1 MDDIIGTPLG
11 PYHLVRLL
19 ARGGM
24 SEVYLASREHSEQSY
39 AIKVLQGE
47 DEEHGLRFQREV
59 HTLLTAKHP
68 HIIPT
73 LDAGQQ
79 DGVSYYVMPYIEA
92 GSLKERLAAGPLS
105 LDETGAIL
113 TQIADALHFL
123 HTRGTIHRDLKP
135 GNLLLGERNHVWLAD
150 FGLAKQVGGVNT
162 LTAAGNLMGTPY
174 YMAPELIDQPAS
186 TSSDI
191 YALGVVIYEMLTGRV
206 PFQGR
211 TPVSICLKH
220 LREPLPVPSRL
231 NPQLSPALDQVLF
244 RALAKTPS
252 HRFSTP
258 HELAAAYQT
267 ALTSPEVS
275 IVPLWLNP
283 ATITIVPRPRAPG
296 GMSRQKRT
304 YARLAAAATVLF
316 ALGLACLGMI
326 FPRGSSV
333 PAARAVQMISAPA
346 MPTPTVP
353 TPVPTT
359 KPATVFPIFAVSDGQ
374 QQHGYGKHHGKHHG
388 HDGGNNE

>member
-174 YMAPELIDQPAS
+174 YMALELIYQPAS

-211 TPVSICLKH
+211 TPVSI
-220 LREPLPVPSRL
+220 
-231 NPQLSPALDQVLF
+231 
-244 RALAKTPS
+244 
-252 HRFSTP
+252 
-258 HELAAAYQT
+258 
-267 ALTSPEVS
+267 
-275 IVPLWLNP
+275 
-283 ATITIVPRPRAPG
+283 
-296 GMSRQKRT
+296 
-304 YARLAAAATVLF
+304 
-316 ALGLACLGMI
+316 
-326 FPRGSSV
+326 
-333 PAARAVQMISAPA
+333 
-346 MPTPTVP
+346 
-353 TPVPTT
+353 
-359 KPATVFPIFAVSDGQ
+359 
-374 QQHGYGKHHGKHHG
+374 
-388 HDGGNNE
+388 